1 MGYFIHNMEDFLFK
15 GRQKQ
20 RTREILE
27 LFRAPQYTGT
37 DRDALKNP
45 KEGMIIVNT
54 TTHKINAYLNG
65 SWQEL

>member
-1 MGYFIHNMEDFLFK
+1 MEALFK

-27 LFRAPQYTGT
+27 LFRAPQYTT
-37 DRDALKNP
+37 DERDSLKSP

-65 SWQEL
+65 IWQEL

>member
-1 MGYFIHNMEDFLFK
+1 MDISTLFK
-15 GRQKQ
+15 GRQIQ

-27 LFRAPQYTGT
+27 LFRAPQYTT
-37 DRDALKNP
+37 NERDAIKNP
-45 KEGMIIVNT
+45 KEGQIILNK